1 MGKKYAYTGFVGITM
16 TTKFTSSTTASSKS
30 VATTMDASLSG
41 SFEGG
46 SASVS
51 TKMSQSNDASLK
63 TATSSSSTETVRFI
77 TGVDWDQSCLDK
89 VNAGPCETMI
99 NSKVSAIA
107 ADVSK
112 QPLIPTKHTADVTID
127 DIVQGYFN
135 DTKGLGSLF
144 FEAVEDY
151 YSYRVCDKPGCPSSK
166 FSIVRASGSKQ
177 KAIVFDPEAFCG
189 DKLLG
194 GALGSLGNQVFC
206 DDTCPNIRTDSR
218 CLEGILASCPI
229 QQRCPSVVVKTFLN
243 PEYITDHP
251 GLVEVPQCL
260 AMFVTWAPFQFPA
273 PLFPIDTYAT
283 YNEIYIKSY

>member
-112 QPLIPTKHTADVTID
+112 QPLIPSKHIADASID
-127 DIVQGYFN
+127 EIVQGYFN

-166 FSIVRASGSKQ
+166 FSIVKASGSKQ
-177 KAIVFDPEAFCG
+177 KTI
-189 DKLLG
+189 
-194 GALGSLGNQVFC
+194 
-206 DDTCPNIRTDSR
+206 DTCPNIRTDSR
-218 CLEGILASCPI
+218 CLAGILASCPT
-229 QQRCPSVVVKTFLN
+229 QQVCTLVNGRFGNGKTFLN

-251 GLVEVPQCL
+251 GLVEFQQCL
-260 AMFVTWAPFQFPA
+260 AAATTIGNSAFPVPPFPSD
-273 PLFPIDTYAT
+273 LYVT
-283 YNEIYIKSY
+283 YNEQFIKPFETAYC